1 MITAERL
8 DEMIKLR
15 APELTSMMRD
25 NGYKVPAFSSCKFLG
40 IANGGELTY
49 RAVWLVNPGKSTDT
63 DSTKIF
69 VNHRDGRVSCS
80 VDNRDVWAYN

>member
-15 APELTSMMRD
+15 APELTSMMRES
-25 NGYKVPAFSSCKFLG
+25 GYKGPAFSSIKFLG
-40 IANGGELTY
+40 ISNGGELTY
-49 RAVWLVNPGKSTDT
+49 RAVWLVEPGKSTDT

>member
-8 DEMIKLR
+8 DTLIKLR
-15 APELTSMMRD
+15 APELTSMMRES
-25 NGYKVPAFSSCKFLG
+25 GYKGPAFSSIKFLG
-40 IANGGELTY
+40 ISNGGELTY
-49 RAVWLVNPGKSTDT
+49 RAVWLVEPGKSTDT